1 MKIRESV
8 TELIGN
14 TPLLRLRKIEKQCG
28 AKAALIAKGGTF
40 QSRRQRKGS
49 GRMEYDPGGGRR
61 WSAENR
67 WNDY

>member
-28 AKAALIAKGGTF
+28 AKAALIA
-40 QSRRQRKGS
+40 SWNILIPAAAQRIGS
-49 GRMEYDPGGGRR
+49 DGI
-61 WSAENR
+61 
-67 WNDY
+67 